1 MKIIYI
7 ANSGK
12 IQGAGK
18 ALLNI
23 IDGVLS
29 QNIEPIVILPETGPI
44 KEELDKKHVRY
55 HIFYYRNSVNPP
67 LRNILDYLLWLPR
80 LLYTLLVNAVAKFKF
95 TEIVKI
101 EHPDIIHS
109 NSGVIRF
116 GSFVAQKY
124 QIPHVWHIRE
134 YQTLDF
140 GWNPIGGLRH
150 QKRLYSETNN
160 RCIAIT
166 NDVYAYFNLSDNK
179 DAVIYDGVF
188 SESCGLPVTE
198 IGNYV
203 LFVGCLIK
211 NKGVLDAVDAF
222 CSIQDRIPKD
232 TELWLVGKDEV
243 NIIDCISSKKCKNK
257 IKYLG
262 FRDDIYKLMAGAKAL
277 IVPSYFEGFGF
288 ITAEAML
295 NKCIV
300 IGRNTGG
307 TKEQFD
313 NAYNITNME
322 IGQRFENQQELE
334 FRLQDVIN
342 NPSQYERQRHLGQ
355 KVVLSLYTS
364 ELHAKQILNLYK
376 SIN

>member
-1 MKIIYI
+1 MKVIYI

-67 LRNILDYLLWLPR
+67 VRNILDYLLWLPR

-95 TEIVKI
+95 KEIVMI

-116 GSFVAQKY
+116 GSFVAHKY

-140 GWNPIGGLRH
+140 GWIPICGLKY
-150 QKRLYSETNN
+150 QKRLYSDINN
-160 RCIAIT
+160 HCVAIT
-166 NDVYAYFNLSDNK
+166 NDVFSYYNLSPDK
-179 DAVIYDGVF
+179 DTVIYDGVF
-188 SESCGLPVTE
+188 SETYQLSEPVK
-198 IGNYV
+198 GNYV
-203 LFVGCLIK
+203 LFVGCLIH

-222 CSIQDRIPKD
+222 CAVLNRIPES

-243 NIIDCISSKKCKNK
+243 NINDYIASKKCSRRV
-257 IKYLG
+257 KYLG
-262 FRDDIYKLMAGAKAL
+262 FRNDIYSLMAGAKAL
-277 IVPSYFEGFGF
+277 LVPSYFEGFGF

-313 NAYNITNME
+313 NAYNASNIE
-322 IGQRFENQQELE
+322 VGQRFCNQQEFE
-334 FRLQDVIN
+334 SRLLDVIN
-342 NPSQYERQRHLGQ
+342 NQSCYKQQMELGR
-355 KVVLSLYTS
+355 KVVMSLYTT
-364 ELHAKQILNLYK
+364 ELHAKQILKLYK